1 MAPRVLLNPSLI
13 LSRLTVSL
21 ELGPDARAKA
31 TRIVKFAW
39 PHCKNRHCGLYCPP
53 SSVAADVFM
62 DRAETHMPSP
72 TADSSRPGD
81 RPGLAILLVLLAM
94 FLLATMDA
102 IAKHLT
108 ESLAIPQILGIRF
121 AIFFCFALMLAAPRG
136 IRETA
141 RSERPKLQIL
151 RGFILITEM
160 SCFIYAFS
168 LMPLADVHAIAAV
181 SPLMVMAIAAI
192 FLGERIGPR
201 RWIAVGVGFVGVL
214 IIIRPGGSVFDPISL
229 IPLGAAFGWAVY
241 QAMLRMVA
249 AGDSPQTTTLYTA
262 GVGILGFNLI
272 SPFVW
277 RPPDLETWI
286 GLITIGILG
295 SIGHFLL
302 PVAYRLAPASTLQ
315 PFAYMMPLW
324 AAVMGWLVFN
334 HLPDQWTM
342 IGGAVIIASGLYA
355 LYRERIAERRGKPI
369 PTVAASDTDPQ
380 A

>member
-1 MAPRVLLNPSLI
+1 
-13 LSRLTVSL
+13 
-21 ELGPDARAKA
+21 
-31 TRIVKFAW
+31 
-39 PHCKNRHCGLYCPP
+39 
-53 SSVAADVFM
+53 M
-62 DRAETHMPSP
+62 DRAETHMPSSK
-72 TADSSRPGD
+72 ADSSCPGD

-108 ESLAIPQILGIRF
+108 ESLAIPQILGVRF

-136 IRETA
+136 IRVTA

-151 RGFILITEM
+151 RGLILITEM

-192 FLGERIGPR
+192 FLGERIGHR
-201 RWIAVGVGFVGVL
+201 RWIAVGVGFVGVM

-241 QAMLRMVA
+241 QALLRIVA

-262 GVGILGFNLI
+262 GVGIIAFNLI

-277 RPPDLETWI
+277 SPPDLETWI

-315 PFAYMMPLW
+315 PFAYIMPLW
-324 AAVMGWLVFN
+324 ATVMGWLVFN

-342 IGGAVIIASGLYA
+342 IGGSVIIASGLYA
-355 LYRERIAERRGKPI
+355 LYRERIAERRTDPI
-369 PTVAASDTDPQ
+369 PPVAAIDTDPQ